1 MLCELYLMV
10 QFSGT
15 KHIHTVVQISL
26 SSVSQI
32 FHFLNYILFS
42 QLLPLWTIH
51 LQYIQVVSLCLGLS
65 IGTVHAQSCLTLC
78 DPMDCSPPGSYV
90 YGISQARIL
99 EGVAISYSR
108 GSSQTRDQTNI
119 SWNSCTARQI
129 FFFFSPHWATW
140 EALNLHEKELF
151 LRLYLM
157 FELSLSLSN
166 FPYPKENISFEEHT
180 FYSVYINGVKLNWLK
195 QIFAE
200 IMSMRLW

>member
-1 MLCELYLMV
+1 MRAWMLSHVWL
-10 QFSGT
+10 FAT
-15 KHIHTVVQISL
+15 PWTVAHQAPMSMGFPRQEYWRGLPFPTLGDLPKPGIKQISL
-26 SSVSQI
+26 ETPA
-32 FHFLNYILFS
+32 
-42 QLLPLWTIH
+42 LP
-51 LQYIQVVSLCLGLS
+51 G
-65 IGTVHAQSCLTLC
+65 
-78 DPMDCSPPGSYV
+78 
-90 YGISQARIL
+90 R
-99 EGVAISYSR
+99 
-108 GSSQTRDQTNI
+108 
-119 SWNSCTARQI
+119 
-129 FFFFSPHWATW
+129 FFFFFPHWATW